1 MKGIKIPP
9 IAERETLGKAST
21 EKLVELV
28 LRQQEVISKL
38 VEEID
43 RLKGIVTNDSQ
54 TSSKPPSSDIHKR

>member
-28 LRQQEVISKL
+28 LRQQEVISQL
-38 VEEID
+38 VEEIE
-43 RLKGIVTNDSQ
+43 RLKVIGKYSGSAYCRPAQ
-54 TSSKPPSSDIHKR
+54 